1 MSRYQ
6 KLLHSP
12 LYLDLNMKQMFI
24 EKQYTYR
31 VETIV
36 SQNDGVT
43 VYNHD
48 SQIGSWYST
57 VWPEIQGS
65 WFESHSGLS
74 FLLHNV
80 FRTVNVHS
88 IHWIVNDTP
97 EF

>member
-6 KLLHSP
+6 KLLRSP

-48 SQIGSWYST
+48 SQIGT
-57 VWPEIQGS
+57 LVGRAR
-65 WFESHSGLS
+65 SGQRFRGLGLNPILACHFCYIMFS
-74 FLLHNV
+74 ELLM
-80 FRTVNVHS
+80 FIPS
-88 IHWIVNDTP
+88 I
-97 EF
+97 

>member
-6 KLLHSP
+6 KLLRSP

-31 VETIV
+31 VETIIV

-48 SQIGSWYST
+48 SQNGSW
-57 VWPEIQGS
+57 
-65 WFESHSGLS
+65 
-74 FLLHNV
+74 
-80 FRTVNVHS
+80 
-88 IHWIVNDTP
+88 
-97 EF
+97 

>member
-48 SQIGSWYST
+48 SQNGSW
-57 VWPEIQGS
+57 
-65 WFESHSGLS
+65 
-74 FLLHNV
+74 
-80 FRTVNVHS
+80 
-88 IHWIVNDTP
+88 
-97 EF
+97 

>member
-48 SQIGSWYST
+48 SQIGSW
-57 VWPEIQGS
+57 
-65 WFESHSGLS
+65 
-74 FLLHNV
+74 
-80 FRTVNVHS
+80 
-88 IHWIVNDTP
+88 
-97 EF
+97 